1 MKLRGQPFRLVVVFL
16 LAFVTLGQTPGTN
29 HYTLGRKSLV
39 RYAAPTLAETT
50 PIRFAISNDSYLD
63 HIGGVAFDQTA
74 VPNPSI
80 KENGFKLTYVPSNP
94 DGQRLLIEING
105 AQAIAPLADWQ
116 LVPIAKFASTD
127 QYAVVTAAGSLT
139 NQQRAD
145 KLREGGALI
154 VNYHAAFDNTL
165 LGLRLLQL
173 DSLLALPDSVDLP
186 KLNGKYI
193 LGLGE
198 KEPNLEVATNAYD
211 EVHRDSGFD
220 WSKNGY
226 LISDHDTSISFSI
239 RNNQL
244 LVTGQPRYTVWE
256 KQSDGRHIP
265 EGATNEWLAT
275 HISSVRGINPAV
287 WSSGLRV
294 MRYAALFRYCRKS
307 YPEVWVSFYDSVR
320 GVDPEPRVW
329 TPTAIVDTRDDVH

>member
-1 MKLRGQPFRLVVVFL
+1 MKLREQPVRFVVFFI
-16 LAFVTLGQTPGTN
+16 LAFVALGQTPGAN

-63 HIGGVAFDQTA
+63 HIGGVAFDQIA

-80 KENGFKLTYVPSNP
+80 RAHDFKLTYVPSNP
-94 DGQRLLIEING
+94 DGRRLLIELNG

-116 LVPIAKFASTD
+116 LVPIAKFANTD

-145 KLREGGALI
+145 KLRARGALI
-154 VNYHAAFDNTL
+154 VNYHGAFDNTL

-173 DSLLALPDSVDLP
+173 DSLLALRDSVDLP

-198 KEPNLEVATNAYD
+198 KEPNLAMATHAYD

-226 LISDHDTSISFSI
+226 LISDHDTPISFFI

-244 LVTGQPRYTVWE
+244 FVTGEPKYDVW
-256 KQSDGRHIP
+256 KKDSDGRHIP
-265 EGATNEWLAT
+265 EETTNEWLAAN
-275 HISSVRGINPAV
+275 ISSVRDINPAV
-287 WSSGLRV
+287 WNSGLGV

-307 YPEVWVSFYDSVR
+307 YPEVWISFYEAVR
-320 GVDPEPRVW
+320 AVNPAPRVW
-329 TPTAIVDTRDDVH
+329 TPTAIVDTDVVH